1 MKNTLNLLI
10 ALLLFGSCSSNDL
23 DREKAF
29 KLLQEEKTYP
39 KVIDEEIYT
48 GDPTH
53 AKKVLDAGLEESGF
67 VTIQRT
73 RKIMDIGKPIISFT
87 DKAKPYVLPQT
98 SEDKKSAVWRVK
110 IADEVL
116 EEITGV
122 QMLEGGK
129 KATVEYRTAY
139 KNITPFSKLIKYS
152 LIEKNS
158 QKARFSF
165 YDDGWRIDSSK

>member
-1 MKNTLNLLI
+1 MKNTLKLLI
-10 ALLLFGSCSSNDL
+10 ALFLFASCSSNDL
-23 DREKAF
+23 DREQAL
-29 KLLQEEKTYP
+29 KLLQEEKIYP

-67 VTIQRT
+67 VTVQRT

-98 SEDKKSAVWRVK
+98 PEDKESAVWRVK

-116 EEITGV
+116 EEITGI
-122 QMLEGGK
+122 QILEGGK

-139 KNITPFSKLIKYS
+139 KNITPFSKLARFS
-152 LIEKNS
+152 LVEKNN
-158 QKARFSF
+158 QKARFAL
-165 YDDGWRIDSSK
+165 YDDGWRIE